1 MTTILLFA
9 SESDFAAILIKGLF
23 ILVVCFIWG
32 LIRSC
37 FSHNKE
43 TKNEVKISENC
54 ENENEIT
61 ITTTFRLM
69 MSQMTEI
76 INKHKEKARIVFTKE
91 SETEYPFTYA
101 VYENGM
107 ITYTQTGKQVA
118 VDLDKIS

>member
-1 MTTILLFA
+1 MTTILLYA
-9 SESDFAAILIKGLF
+9 TESDFAAILIKGLL
-23 ILVVCFIWG
+23 ILIVGFIWA
-32 LIRSC
+32 LISSF
-37 FSHNKE
+37 FSHNKG

-76 INKHKEKARIVFTKE
+76 INKHKEKGRIVFTKV
-91 SETEYPFTYA
+91 SDTEDPFTYA